1 FFQTKHQSPVPST
14 PTREISSL
22 YRLPASFSLPSLRS
36 QLKWSA
42 PPEGRDEEQIEFSWA
57 GETARH
63 VGTLVHRWLQR
74 MAQDD
79 LRDWDAKRIDSLV
92 GTFGR
97 ELRRR
102 GVRDKDARPAADLV
116 RAALANA
123 LVDERGAWLLGPHP
137 EARSE
142 YRLRVRTPEG
152 VRTYVLDRHF
162 RTREGEW

>member
-74 MAQDD
+74 MAQDE
-79 LRDWDAKRIDSLV
+79 LKGWDPKRIQSLRPR
-92 GTFGR
+92 FAR
-97 ELRRR
+97 ELARR
-102 GVRDKDARPAADLV
+102 GLPSPEASRSAELV
-116 RAALANA
+116 ATALANA
-123 LVDERGAWLLGPHP
+123 AMAERGRWLLG
-137 EARSE
+137 S
-142 YRLRVRTPEG
+142 
-152 VRTYVLDRHF
+152 
-162 RTREGEW
+162 